1 MYHIGFIIEQ
11 ALGHITHSQNLR
23 ENLSRD
29 PSISAYWGLPAW
41 EAKGLA
47 ARIPIYKSNWTVR
60 AGLQAR
66 RQAAQMARQAKLDA
80 LFFHTQVPAI
90 LSQDWLQ
97 RIPSIVSLDAT
108 PRQYDRLGEFYGHQ
122 TDPAWLEN
130 LKWRLNRDCFRKA
143 RRLVTWSEWAKQGL
157 VDEYE
162 VPAEK
167 VTVIPPGVNPEQW
180 ARQGARPLQGEAVK
194 ILFVGGNLER
204 KGGSLLIQAFR
215 ELRSMAGTAVE
226 LHLVTKDTLAPEP
239 GITVYNGIQP
249 NSPALK
255 KLYHESDIFCLPT
268 KGDCLP
274 MVLSEAG
281 AAGLPIVSTRV
292 AAIPEIV
299 QEGKNGFLI
308 PPDDLPALVAALKHL
323 IQDQN
328 LRAEMGEHGIKIV
341 RQNYDAVV
349 NTARLLD
356 LLKEVINQERSAK
369 ARRITSAA

>member
-23 ENLSRD
+23 ENVRRD
-29 PSISAYWGLPAW
+29 PSVSSHWGLPAW
-41 EAKGLA
+41 ETRGMA
-47 ARIPIYKSNWTVR
+47 ARIPVYKSNWTVR
-60 AGLQAR
+60 AGLRAR
-66 RQAAQMARQAKLDA
+66 RQVAQMAREARLDA

-90 LSQDWLQ
+90 LAQDWLQ

-108 PRQYDRLGEFYGHQ
+108 PLQYDRLGEFYGHQ
-122 TDPAWLEN
+122 TDPAWLEK

-143 RRLVTWSEWAKQGL
+143 QKLVTWSEWAKQGL

-167 VTVIPPGVNPEQW
+167 VTVIPPGVNPDDW
-180 ARQGARPLQGEAVK
+180 ARPEPRMPKNGAVK

-204 KGGSLLIQAFR
+204 KGGNLLIEAYR
-215 ELRSMAGTAVE
+215 ALRGTTGAEIE
-226 LHLVTKDTLAPEP
+226 LHLVTKDTLPFEA
-239 GITVYNGIQP
+239 GITVYNNIQP
-249 NSPALK
+249 NSPVLK

-299 QEGKNGFLI
+299 QEGRNGSLI
-308 PPDDLPALVAALKHL
+308 SPDDLPGLIAALKDL
-323 IQDQN
+323 IANPD
-328 LRAEMGEHGIKIV
+328 LRDEMGKQGVMIV
-341 RQNYDAVV
+341 RQNYDAVA
-349 NTARLLD
+349 NTHRLLE
-356 LLKEVINQERSAK
+356 LLKELIHQEQPGK
-369 ARRITSAA
+369 AAR